1 MVAGKCS
8 LAPSSQDGGGSSAA
22 TGRLIP
28 EYFRI
33 RRSGGFTP
41 KFASQILVGAPN
53 FASKSI
59 GNEYS
64 TIFFSW
70 TALGI
75 LLKFTLC
82 HFDDY
87 DDYLEHFQLL
97 TSIYLQLNA
106 IKKIIKT
113 TTHHFATT
121 IKLYD

>member
-1 MVAGKCS
+1 MTFGQKTFVLWSIKRFSCFWTSGTYHCCTVRNKLS
-8 LAPSSQDGGGSSAA
+8 QLKIIQIESPS
-22 TGRLIP
+22 
-28 EYFRI
+28 
-33 RRSGGFTP
+33 
-41 KFASQILVGAPN
+41 ILFVY
-53 FASKSI
+53 
-59 GNEYS
+59 YS

-70 TALGI
+70 TTLRI
-75 LLKFTLC
+75 LLKFVLC

-97 TSIYLQLNA
+97 TSILLQLNA